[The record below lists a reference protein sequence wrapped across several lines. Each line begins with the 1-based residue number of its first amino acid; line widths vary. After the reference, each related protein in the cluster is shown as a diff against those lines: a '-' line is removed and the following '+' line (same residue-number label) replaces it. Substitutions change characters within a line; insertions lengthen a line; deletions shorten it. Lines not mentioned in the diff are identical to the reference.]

1 MFDFGWS
8 EIVVIGTIALVVIG
22 PKDLPKALRTGGM
35 LMRRVRSM
43 AREFQNSVDDMI
55 REAELDEIRKA
66 VRIDLNKPIEDTT
79 DPPVPQ
85 PPIQAP
91 RADAAPAPVAA
102 APKPVPESVE
112 AGAVPH
118 APAEDHTP
126 EPPVETK
133 HD

>member
-43 AREFQNSVDDMI
+43 AREFQNSVDDLI

-66 VRIDLNKPIEDTT
+66 VRVDLNKPIEDTT

-91 RADAAPAPVAA
+91 RADAAPTPPAP
-102 APKPVPESVE
+102 PQPVPEPVE
-112 AGAVPH
+112 AGTVPH
-118 APAEDHTP
+118 EPAEDHTP
-126 EPPVETK
+126 EPSPETK